1 MSSNEEIMALNIFNT
16 SLKSSIENLNNTIY
30 TFAAATSKINENK
43 NEMEKLARDVARLK
57 LDVGSTLLELQR
69 LMQNFPVIAN
79 ESIRSSIGATSSQLT
94 TVYNTMIAGF
104 EEAITEVFK
113 AEKSS
118 INDATKKVRECANE
132 IVTAKK
138 YYGWESI
145 AINFVTSMFG
155 AMLAALLVMQKV
167 G

>member
-1 MSSNEEIMALNIFNT
+1 MSPNEEITALNISNT

-57 LDVGSTLLELQR
+57 LDVGSILSELQR
-69 LMQNFPVIAN
+69 SMQNFPVIAN
-79 ESIRSSIGATSSQLT
+79 ESIRSSIGATSSQLN
-94 TVYNTMIAGF
+94 TVYNTMITGF
-104 EEAITEVFK
+104 EEAIADVLKEEK
-113 AEKSS
+113 AS
-118 INDATKKVRECANE
+118 ITDATKKVSKAANE
-132 IVTAKK
+132 MMTAKK

-145 AINFVTSMFG
+145 AITFVSSMLG
-155 AMLAALLVMQKV
+155 AVLAALLVMQKV